1 MRWIVRL
8 IGFVIVLVLVAG
20 VSVLF
25 LPAERI
31 AKLATDQIRKATGR
45 DVSITGDVSI
55 TVWPVLGVKAG
66 QLEVANPDW
75 SDLGP
80 MLRAEDV
87 AIGVDAMALISGDIL
102 ITNIEA
108 TRPTIRL
115 ESRADGRASWVFTT
129 ASETTQIDAEAPVQ
143 PDETTAPTDVTQS
156 SAPQTVSIQRLELTD
171 ATLIYDAEGA
181 DLVSYAGVDLTLDW
195 PERLGAAEIAMTLR
209 PAGSEVDVRA
219 SVGGFAD
226 FIDGQVQP
234 IEMTVNAG
242 GGTATLR
249 GRASTAGDVAGQ
261 LALAMPDTDA
271 FLAALDLPQPGLP
284 AKLGQSIDM
293 STEMTL
299 TSDRRLALRDLRV
312 DLGGNALNGAA
323 DINLNDTPQINAQLN
338 AGALDLRGAT
348 GGSTASSSGGGG
360 GSSSSSSSGNAEP
373 ASGWPK
379 DRIDASGLA
388 AFNGEIALS
397 ASSIDLGQF
406 KLGPTQT
413 LLRNDRSRMVFD
425 LRDVVAYGGNVTG
438 QFVMNNRSGLSV
450 GGQLGATSIDIQSF
464 LRDAA
469 EVERLTG
476 TANASVS
483 FLGVGQSVDAIVKS
497 LSGDGQVKFGKGTIL
512 GIDLDRL
519 MRSGQ
524 AGGGTTVFDSLTAT
538 WTMNAG
544 VMENRDLLLKLKN
557 YEARGEGQ
565 VGLGAQTIDYT
576 FTPVALRANEGNGIA
591 IPVRIRG
598 PWASP
603 SIRPDLDAAIDLNL
617 DKKIEEEKAKVQAK
631 AKAAV
636 REKVAEELGVADEG
650 QDLEEAAKDKLEN
663 ELKKSLRGLF
673 D

>member
-31 AKLATDQIRKATGR
+31 AKLATDQIRNATGR
-45 DVSITGDVSI
+45 DVTITGDVSI

-66 QLEVANPDW
+66 QLEVANPEW
-75 SDLGP
+75 SDIGP
-80 MLRAEDV
+80 MLWAENV
-87 AIGVDAMALISGDIL
+87 AIGVDAMALISGNIL

-115 ESRADGRASWVFTT
+115 ESRADGRASWAFTT
-129 ASETTQIDAEAPVQ
+129 AGDTTQIEAEAPV
-143 PDETTAPTDVTQS
+143 EATAPADMAEASTS
-156 SAPQTVSIQRLELTD
+156 QTVSIQRLEVTD

-219 SVGGFAD
+219 LVGGFAG

-234 IEMTVNAG
+234 IEVTVNAG
-242 GGTATLR
+242 GGTATLK

-271 FLAALDLPQPGLP
+271 FFAALDLPQPGLP
-284 AKLGQSIDM
+284 AKLGQSVDM
-293 STEMTL
+293 STDMTL

-323 DINLNDTPQINAQLN
+323 DINLNDTPQINAQLS

-348 GGSTASSSGGGG
+348 GGSTSSGGSVGAG
-360 GSSSSSSSGNAEP
+360 GSSSSSSSGDAD
-373 ASGWPK
+373 ADSGWPK

-406 KLGPTQT
+406 KLGPTRT
-413 LLRNDRSRMVFD
+413 LLRNDRSRMVFE

-450 GGQLGATSIDIQSF
+450 GGQLDASSIDIQSF

-524 AGGGTTVFDSLTAT
+524 TGGGTTVFDSLTAT

-544 VMENRDLLLKLKN
+544 VMDNRDLLLKLKN
-557 YEARGEGQ
+557 YEARGEGR

-617 DKKIEEEKAKVQAK
+617 DKKIEEEKARAQAK

-636 REKVAEELGVADEG
+636 REKVTEELGVADQG
-650 QDLEEAAKDKLEN
+650 QDLEEAAKDKLEG
-663 ELKKSLRGLF
+663 ELKKSLRSLF